1 MINISLKKLLT
12 AIVSNSFNNKNKIGK
27 LRFNNINNLINDI
40 KNKTISEA
48 LAKQNPNALNKIK
61 KTETKN
67 KRLINGQKI
76 LLNLFDDLVETI
88 YFVKK
93 ENNNNNVSV
102 NENENENENENVNK
116 IDDNVDTNNYFNK
129 IDKTKLFEDQIE
141 ILKKMEDDLSQ
152 YWDMNY
158 CDDNK
163 KLNFTIFKLKF
174 AHISNNVNEEL
185 FEEIFG
191 HKYVALADKLLNTI
205 SKEENQIH

>member
-1 MINISLKKLLT
+1 M
-12 AIVSNSFNNKNKIGK
+12 
-27 LRFNNINNLINDI
+27 INDI
-40 KNKTISEA
+40 KNNTISEE
-48 LAKQNPNALNKIK
+48 LAKQKLNALNKIK
-61 KTETKN
+61 KAETKN

-116 IDDNVDTNNYFNK
+116 IDDNVDTNNYFNI
-129 IDKTKLFEDQIE
+129 IDKTKSFEDQIE
-141 ILKKMEDDLSQ
+141 ILKKMDDRSQ

-163 KLNFTIFKLKF
+163 KLNFKIFKLKF
-174 AHISNNVNEEL
+174 AHIFNDVDDNL
-185 FEEIFG
+185 FKEIFG
-191 HKYVALADKLLNTI
+191 FTSVKLADKLLNTT
-205 SKEENQIH
+205 SKEENQIFINDIKKIKIKFMNKMILVII